1 MTYLDMKQL
10 RYCLQ
15 KKKWFWKINPENHFH
30 SYATRTSL
38 PNSISIHD
46 TLAGIDRYPQSAGAA
61 GIYFNPRYPRRYRHG
76 RRKTSVCYATFQ
88 STIPSQVSTPKLH
101 KNISFNIKLEHNL
114 YIFFT
119 YHNSLC
125 PLYNYT
131 FLFFVQHFRC
141 ESPIDWMCTSHS
153 HYTNINT
160 FQTSF
165 QLLSIDH
172 FNLTTTKGN
181 ISTNV
186 ENLCCIEQR
195 SKRRQVTFECLYFIL
210 FLSLLNTS
218 EIRLGT

>member
-1 MTYLDMKQL
+1 MLKPGD
-10 RYCLQ
+10 
-15 KKKWFWKINPENHFH
+15 
-30 SYATRTSL
+30 
-38 PNSISIHD
+38 ISIHD
-46 TLAGIDRYPQSAGAA
+46 TLAGIDYKIAQKHFIQYQACAQF
-61 GIYFNPRYPRRYRHG
+61 IH
-76 RRKTSVCYATFQ
+76 
-88 STIPSQVSTPKLH
+88 
-101 KNISFNIKLEHNL
+101 
-114 YIFFT
+114 FFT